1 LPEAAVQRL
10 LIRNGRVVDPS
21 QGLDQGMDVLL
32 EDGHVARIGERIRVK
47 SETPV
52 LDAARLVVA
61 PGFIDLNAQ
70 LCEPGHEHRET
81 IASGCRA
88 AVAGGF
94 TAVCCSPDTKP
105 VNDEPSVTSFILE
118 RARDVGLAR
127 VHPVG
132 AVSRGLAGAE
142 LAEIGEM
149 VRAGAV
155 AVGDPGPVANAQLMR
170 RALEYARSFDI
181 PVAAHAEDLS
191 LADAGLMHE
200 GVVSTRIGL
209 RGMPAAAEEVVVARD
224 LILARLSSGRLHLR
238 HLSTAGA
245 LERVRAAK
253 AEDQAVTC
261 EVAPHHFTL
270 TDEDV
275 ASATYNTDWKTK
287 PPLRSSDH
295 VDAVK
300 QALYD
305 GTVDAI
311 ASDHVPQHRDDK
323 ELDFSEAPFGI
334 VGLETALALTLTFLV
349 KPGHIGLTRALE
361 LWTDEPRRVFGLRPV
376 RLEPGDPADLVLI
389 DPADEWTV
397 DPGRFQSKGRNTP
410 FAGWTLTGRAL
421 ATVCGGRLTHVD
433 PRVRVVRAR
442 EAGVVTASRAGD
454 R

>member
-1 LPEAAVQRL
+1 VQRL

-47 SETPV
+47 LETPV

-70 LCEPGHEHRET
+70 LCEPGHEPRET
-81 IASGCRA
+81 IESGCQA

-155 AVGDPGPVANAQLMR
+155 AVGDPGPVASAQLMR

-253 AEDQAVTC
+253 AEGLAVTC

-275 ASATYNTDWKTK
+275 ASANYNTDWKTR

-311 ASDHVPQHRDDK
+311 ASDHTPQHRDEK

-334 VGLETALALTLTFLV
+334 VGLETAVSLAIDRLV
-349 KPGHIGLTRALE
+349 HGKVIGLGRLVRLLSIGPAQAFRLPGGTLRPGSPADVTILD
-361 LWTDEPRRVFGLRPV
+361 LRRRV
-376 RLEPGDPADLVLI
+376 
-389 DPADEWTV
+389 TV
-397 DPGRFQSKGRNTP
+397 DPTTFRSRSRNTP
-410 FAGWTLTGRAL
+410 FAGLKLRGAPVVTI
-421 ATVCGGRLTHVD
+421 VGGRIVW
-433 PRVRVVRAR
+433 RAD
-442 EAGVVTASRAGD
+442 G
-454 R
+454 

>member
-52 LDAARLVVA
+52 LDAARLVVV

-127 VHPVG
+127 VYPVG

-149 VRAGAV
+149 ARAGAV

-181 PVAAHAEDLS
+181 PVAAYAEDLS
-191 LADAGLMHE
+191 LADGGLMHE

-224 LILARLSSGRLHLR
+224 LILARVSAGRLHLR

-253 AEDQAVTC
+253 AEGLAVTC

-270 TDEDV
+270 TDEAV
-275 ASATYNTDWKTK
+275 ASATYSTDWKTR

-311 ASDHVPQHRDDK
+311 ASDHAPHHRDEK

-334 VGLETALALTLTFLV
+334 VGLETAVSLAIDRLV
-349 KPGHIGLTRALE
+349 HGKVIGLGRLVRLLSIGPAQAFRLPGGTLRPGSPADVTILD
-361 LWTDEPRRVFGLRPV
+361 LRRRV
-376 RLEPGDPADLVLI
+376 
-389 DPADEWTV
+389 TV
-397 DPGRFQSKGRNTP
+397 DPATFRSRSRNTP
-410 FAGWTLTGRAL
+410 FAGLKLRGA
-421 ATVCGGRLTHVD
+421 
-433 PRVRVVRAR
+433 P
-442 EAGVVTASRAGD
+442 VVTIVGGSIVWRAEG
-454 R
+454 

>member
-1 LPEAAVQRL
+1 
-10 LIRNGRVVDPS
+10 
-21 QGLDQGMDVLL
+21 
-32 EDGHVARIGERIRVK
+32 
-47 SETPV
+47 
-52 LDAARLVVA
+52 
-61 PGFIDLNAQ
+61 
-70 LCEPGHEHRET
+70 
-81 IASGCRA
+81 
-88 AVAGGF
+88 
-94 TAVCCSPDTKP
+94 
-105 VNDEPSVTSFILE
+105 
-118 RARDVGLAR
+118 
-127 VHPVG
+127 
-132 AVSRGLAGAE
+132 
-142 LAEIGEM
+142 M

-191 LADAGLMHE
+191 LSDAGLMHE

-253 AEDQAVTC
+253 AEDLAVTC

-270 TDEDV
+270 SDEDV
-275 ASATYNTDWKTK
+275 ASATYNTDWKTR

-311 ASDHVPQHRDDK
+311 ASDHAPQHRDEK

-334 VGLETALALTLTFLV
+334 VGLETTVSLAIDRLVHGKVIGLGRLVRLLSIGPAQAFRLPGGTL
-349 KPGHIGLTRALE
+349 KPGSPADVTILDLR
-361 LWTDEPRRVFGLRPV
+361 RRV
-376 RLEPGDPADLVLI
+376 
-389 DPADEWTV
+389 TV
-397 DPGRFQSKGRNTP
+397 DPKAFRSKSRNTP
-410 FAGWTLTGRAL
+410 FAGLKLRGAPVVTI
-421 ATVCGGRLTHVD
+421 VGGRIAW
-433 PRVRVVRAR
+433 RAD
-442 EAGVVTASRAGD
+442 G
-454 R
+454 

>member
-1 LPEAAVQRL
+1 MQRL

-47 SETPV
+47 SDTPV

-127 VHPVG
+127 VYPVG

-155 AVGDPGPVANAQLMR
+155 AVGDPGPVADAQLMR

-191 LADAGLMHE
+191 LADGGLMHE

-253 AEDQAVTC
+253 AEDLAVTC

-270 TDEDV
+270 SDEDV
-275 ASATYNTDWKTK
+275 ASATYNTDWKTR

-311 ASDHVPQHRDDK
+311 ASDHTPQHRDEK

-334 VGLETALALTLTFLV
+334 VGLETTVSLAIDRLVHGKVIGLGRLVRLLSIGPAQAFGLPGGTL
-349 KPGHIGLTRALE
+349 KPGSPADVTILDLR
-361 LWTDEPRRVFGLRPV
+361 RRV
-376 RLEPGDPADLVLI
+376 
-389 DPADEWTV
+389 TV
-397 DPGRFQSKGRNTP
+397 DPKAFRSKSRNTP
-410 FAGWTLTGRAL
+410 FAGMKLRGAPVVTI
-421 ATVCGGRLTHVD
+421 VGGRIAW
-433 PRVRVVRAR
+433 RAD
-442 EAGVVTASRAGD
+442 S
-454 R
+454 

>member
-1 LPEAAVQRL
+1 VQRL

-70 LCEPGHEHRET
+70 LCEPGHEPRET
-81 IASGCRA
+81 IESGCQA

-253 AEDQAVTC
+253 AEGLAVTC

-275 ASATYNTDWKTK
+275 ASANYNTDWKTR

-311 ASDHVPQHRDDK
+311 ASNHTPQHRDEK

-334 VGLETALALTLTFLV
+334 AGLETAVSLAIDRLV
-349 KPGHIGLTRALE
+349 HGKVIGLGRLVRLFSIGPAQAFRLPGGTLRPGSPADVTILD
-361 LWTDEPRRVFGLRPV
+361 LRRRV
-376 RLEPGDPADLVLI
+376 
-389 DPADEWTV
+389 TV
-397 DPGRFQSKGRNTP
+397 DPMAFRSRSRNTP
-410 FAGWTLTGRAL
+410 FAGLKLRGAAVVTI
-421 ATVCGGRLTHVD
+421 VGGRIVW
-433 PRVRVVRAR
+433 RA
-442 EAGVVTASRAGD
+442 D
-454 R
+454 D

>member
-47 SETPV
+47 AETPV

-70 LCEPGHEHRET
+70 LCEPGHEQRET
-81 IASGCRA
+81 IASGCLA

-118 RARDVGLAR
+118 RARGVGLAR

-191 LADAGLMHE
+191 LSDGGLMHE

-209 RGMPAAAEEVVVARD
+209 RGMAAAAEDVVVARD

-245 LERVRAAK
+245 FELVRAAK
-253 AEDQAVTC
+253 AEGLAVSC

-270 TDEDV
+270 TDEDL
-275 ASATYNTDWKTK
+275 ASATYNTDWKTR

-311 ASDHVPQHRDDK
+311 ASDHTPQHRDDK

-334 VGLETALALTLTFLV
+334 VGLETTVSLAIDRLV
-349 KPGHIGLTRALE
+349 HGKVIGLGRLVRLFSIGPAQAFRLPGGTLRPGSPADVTILD
-361 LWTDEPRRVFGLRPV
+361 LRRRV
-376 RLEPGDPADLVLI
+376 
-389 DPADEWTV
+389 TV
-397 DPGRFQSKGRNTP
+397 DPRTFRSKSRNTP
-410 FAGWTLTGRAL
+410 FAGLKLRGAPVVTI
-421 ATVCGGRLTHVD
+421 VGGRLVW
-433 PRVRVVRAR
+433 RA
-442 EAGVVTASRAGD
+442 EG
-454 R
+454 

>member
-1 LPEAAVQRL
+1 MQRL

-127 VHPVG
+127 VYPVG

-181 PVAAHAEDLS
+181 PVATHAEDLS
-191 LADAGLMHE
+191 LSDAGLMHE

-209 RGMPAAAEEVVVARD
+209 RGLPAAAEEVVVARD
-224 LILARLSSGRLHLR
+224 LMLARLSAGRLHLR
-238 HLSTAGA
+238 HLSTTGA
-245 LERVRAAK
+245 LELVRAAK
-253 AEDQAVTC
+253 ADGLAVTC

-270 TDEDV
+270 TDEDL
-275 ASATYNTDWKTK
+275 ASATYNTDWKTR

-311 ASDHVPQHRDDK
+311 ASDHSPQHRDEK

-334 VGLETALALTLTFLV
+334 VGLETAVSLAIDRLV
-349 KPGHIGLTRALE
+349 HGKVIGLGRLVRLLSIGPAQAFRLPGGTLRPGSPADVTILD
-361 LWTDEPRRVFGLRPV
+361 LRRRV
-376 RLEPGDPADLVLI
+376 
-389 DPADEWTV
+389 TV
-397 DPGRFQSKGRNTP
+397 DPTVFRSKSRNTP
-410 FAGWTLTGRAL
+410 FAGLKLRGAPVVTI
-421 ATVCGGRLTHVD
+421 VGGRIVW
-433 PRVRVVRAR
+433 RA
-442 EAGVVTASRAGD
+442 EG
-454 R
+454 

>member
-94 TAVCCSPDTKP
+94 TAVCCAPDTKP

-127 VHPVG
+127 VYPVG
-132 AVSRGLAGAE
+132 AVSRGLAGTE

-191 LADAGLMHE
+191 LSDAGLMHE

-209 RGMPAAAEEVVVARD
+209 RGMPAAAEEVVVTRD

-253 AEDQAVTC
+253 AEDLAVTC
-261 EVAPHHFTL
+261 EVAPHHFSL
-270 TDEDV
+270 SDEDV
-275 ASATYNTDWKTK
+275 ASATYNTDWKTR

-311 ASDHVPQHRDDK
+311 ASDHAPQHRDEK

-334 VGLETALALTLTFLV
+334 VGLETTVSLAIDRLV
-349 KPGHIGLTRALE
+349 HGKVIGLGRLVRLLSIGPAQAFRLPGGTLRPGSPADVTILD
-361 LWTDEPRRVFGLRPV
+361 LRRRV
-376 RLEPGDPADLVLI
+376 
-389 DPADEWTV
+389 TV
-397 DPGRFQSKGRNTP
+397 DPKTFQSKSRNTP
-410 FAGWTLTGRAL
+410 FAGLKLRGAPVVTI
-421 ATVCGGRLTHVD
+421 VGGRIAW
-433 PRVRVVRAR
+433 RA
-442 EAGVVTASRAGD
+442 EG
-454 R
+454 